1 MSKRIFLHDLAG
13 VWVLLT
19 VSLLGGLI
27 LNEMRSKPLDIVY
40 DPPREGLDTKTT
52 DASSLDADV
61 SRNEMESLAL
71 NHAALILDARP
82 GIFFRIGHIPS
93 AVSLPRDDFD
103 AQFPVVRA
111 KLQEWRDR
119 PLVVYCSSDE
129 CQDSRMVA
137 DALRRL
143 GYAHVRLYRAGW
155 YDWAGANLPQ
165 EKAP

>member
-1 MSKRIFLHDLAG
+1 
-13 VWVLLT
+13 
-19 VSLLGGLI
+19 
-27 LNEMRSKPLDIVY
+27 
-40 DPPREGLDTKTT
+40 
-52 DASSLDADV
+52 
-61 SRNEMESLAL
+61 
-71 NHAALILDARP
+71 
-82 GIFFRIGHIPS
+82 
-93 AVSLPRDDFD
+93 
-103 AQFPVVRA
+103 VRA